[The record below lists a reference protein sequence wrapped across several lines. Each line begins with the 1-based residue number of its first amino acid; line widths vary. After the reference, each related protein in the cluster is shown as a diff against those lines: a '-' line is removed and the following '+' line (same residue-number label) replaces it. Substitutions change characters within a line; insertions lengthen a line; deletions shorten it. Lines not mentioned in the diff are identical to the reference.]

1 MTMIKNRWTDT
12 QAEACLAAAGPDEAD
27 CDLALR
33 VYTSRLIGQD
43 PDLVMHGGGNTSVKT
58 RRPDLFGEIGDV
70 LHIKGS
76 GWDLDSL
83 EAPGLPGVWL
93 APLHRLR
100 DLDSLSDED
109 MVNAQRRNLLDS
121 GAPNPSVETLLH
133 AFLPHKFVD
142 HTHATPFLVLAN
154 QPDAD
159 TVCEEIFGDRLAI
172 VDYIMPGFQL
182 AKAAAEVYETNPH
195 VEGLLL
201 RNHGHFA
208 FGDSAKESYERI
220 IDHTNLVARHF
231 GMDSATPLAIRRI
244 PSDPDRLAMLRGI
257 LGDVHSTVD
266 DPMPILDLRNGPDVM
281 SFLQRPDIADLATRG
296 VASPDH
302 VIRTKSEVLWL
313 SQQVWNGGRAEIHKA
328 VAGYIERYRAYFDR
342 HAPLAAAAKTMV
354 TPTPNLAWVENIGL
368 IGIGGDAA
376 TAAIAADLGEQNI
389 RVRGV
394 GEDHGGFMPIGEPDN
409 FAMEY
414 WSLEQAKLGK
424 KTAPAFAG
432 RVVMVTG
439 AAGEIGAAVS
449 RGFAAGGACVVM
461 IDVEQKRLN
470 MLADELGPGHL
481 TLCLDVME
489 ADTAS
494 EAMRAA
500 VCRFGGLDYLVSNA
514 GFAVMGEMHQV
525 SNEALRRSFEMNFFA
540 HQNFSAAA
548 AKLMLQQDRGG
559 QILFNVSKIAVNPG
573 QNFGPYGLPKAT
585 TMYLLRQMALELG
598 PSGIRVNGVNADRV
612 RSGIVDEDFIRSRA
626 SSRGVTTDEYMSGNL
641 MRREVEARHVA
652 EAFITL
658 ARSERTSA
666 HVMPVDGGNIEAALR

>member
-1 MTMIKNRWTDT
+1 MTMIKNRWSD
-12 QAEACLAAAGPDEAD
+12 AEVKTYLTAAGQTDAD
-27 CDLALR
+27 RDLALR

-43 PDLVMHGGGNTSVKT
+43 SDLVMHGGGNTSVKI
-58 RRPDLFGEIGDV
+58 RRPDLFGEMGDV

-76 GWDLDSL
+76 GWDLDTL
-83 EAPGLPGVWL
+83 EAQGLPGVWL

-133 AFLPHKFVD
+133 AYLPHKFVD

-154 QPDAD
+154 QPDAE
-159 TVCEEIFGDRLAI
+159 TLCRVIFGDRLAI

-182 AKAAAEVYETNPH
+182 AKAAADIYDANPD

-201 RNHGHFA
+201 QNHGHFA
-208 FGDSAKESYERI
+208 FGESAKQSYERI
-220 IDHTNLVARHF
+220 IEHTNMVARYF
-231 GMDSATPLAIRRI
+231 GMDHPTSLAVRQMPPDIDRI
-244 PSDPDRLAMLRGI
+244 AVLRGV
-257 LGDVHSTVD
+257 LGEAQGGID
-266 DPMPILDLRNGPDVM
+266 DPMPILDLRNGPDVK
-281 SFLQRPDIADLATRG
+281 SFLQRPDIADLSTRG

-313 SQQVWNGGRAEIHKA
+313 PRRVWNEGRAGLDQA
-328 VAGYIERYRAYFDR
+328 VASYIGRYREYFER
-342 HAPLAAAAKTMV
+342 HAATATDAKTMV
-354 TPTPNLAWVENIGL
+354 TPTPNLAWIEDIGL
-368 IGIGGDAA
+368 IGIGANA
-376 TAAIAADLGEQNI
+376 TEAAIAADLGEQNI

-394 GEDHGGFMPIGEPDN
+394 GEDHGGFMPIGEADN

-414 WSLEQAKLGK
+414 CSLEQAKFGK

-432 RVVMVTG
+432 RIVMVTG

-449 RGFAAGGACVVM
+449 RGFAAGGASVVM
-461 IDVEQKRLN
+461 IDIDKDGLN

-481 TLCLDVME
+481 ALCLDVMA

-500 VCRFGGLDYLVSNA
+500 TCRFGGLDCLVSNA
-514 GFAVMGEMHQV
+514 GFAVMGEMHEV

-540 HQNFSAAA
+540 HQNFGAAA
-548 AKLMLQQDRGG
+548 AKLMLQQNRGG

-573 QNFGPYGLPKAT
+573 HNFGPYGLPKAT

-598 PSGIRVNGVNADRV
+598 PCGIRVNGVNADRV
-612 RSGIVDEDFIRSRA
+612 RSGIVDENFIKSRA
-626 SSRGVTTDEYMSGNL
+626 SSRGITAEQYMSGNL
-641 MRREVEARHVA
+641 IRREVEARHVA
-652 EAFITL
+652 EAFIAL

-666 HVMPVDGGNIEAALR
+666 HIMPVDGGNIEASLR